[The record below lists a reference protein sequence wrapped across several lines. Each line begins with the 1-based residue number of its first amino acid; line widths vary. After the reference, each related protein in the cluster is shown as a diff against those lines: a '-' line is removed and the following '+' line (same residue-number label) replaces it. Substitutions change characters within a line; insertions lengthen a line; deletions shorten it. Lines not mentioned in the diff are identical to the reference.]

1 MGMIENPKRYTARDL
16 ETIFFRPMFKG
27 ESAEQLGIRVIYNMP
42 MPTVV
47 PLWSPRSNVLQPF
60 TTGWTGGESAIRKQK
75 IIDMSKIK
83 AEVGFSAEDYF
94 NQIYELI
101 TNRSDVNLED
111 LTGTDLEKAETELF
125 RASIAESIRTMMWIG
140 DTDAENI
147 NLLDGFLARVYR
159 YSQVRGVDFTG
170 MQVDGDSVV
179 EMLERMWAAAS
190 PALKSLKGEGNLAF
204 FCTSNV
210 LDAYEAHLD
219 KFGADAAYTDMTTGR
234 RELMYHGIRLIDM
247 GITQYLPLDSFEGDT
262 HCFLTDRRNLVLAV
276 NTADD
281 PSAEIRM
288 WYNPD
293 EMENRQRASFL
304 IGCEILDE
312 SLIVRA
318 DFY

>member
-1 MGMIENPKRYTARDL
+1 
-16 ETIFFRPMFKG
+16 MF
-27 ESAEQLGIRVIYNMP
+27 
-42 MPTVV
+42 
-47 PLWSPRSNVLQPF
+47 
-60 TTGWTGGESAIRKQK
+60 
-75 IIDMSKIK
+75 
-83 AEVGFSAEDYF
+83 
-94 NQIYELI
+94 
-101 TNRSDVNLED
+101 
-111 LTGTDLEKAETELF
+111 EK
-125 RASIAESIRTMMWIG
+125 
-140 DTDAENI
+140 
-147 NLLDGFLARVYR
+147 
-159 YSQVRGVDFTG
+159 
-170 MQVDGDSVV
+170 
-179 EMLERMWAAAS
+179 MWAAAP
-190 PALKSLKGEGNLAF
+190 PALKSLKSEGNLAF

>member
-1 MGMIENPKRYTARDL
+1 MIENPKRYTARDL
-16 ETIFFRPMFKG
+16 ETIFFRPMLKG

-60 TTGWTGGESAIRKQK
+60 TTGWTGGESATRQQK

-140 DTDAENI
+140 DTEAEDI

-159 YSQVRGVDFTG
+159 YDKVKGLDLAGIT
-170 MQVDGDSVV
+170 VDGDSVV
-179 EMLERMWAAAS
+179 DMFEKMWAAAP
-190 PALKSLKGEGNLAF
+190 PAPW
-204 FCTSNV
+204 
-210 LDAYEAHLD
+210 
-219 KFGADAAYTDMTTGR
+219 
-234 RELMYHGIRLIDM
+234 RELPAASGSRETAGI
-247 GITQYLPLDSFEGDT
+247 YP
-262 HCFLTDRRNLVLAV
+262 
-276 NTADD
+276 
-281 PSAEIRM
+281 
-288 WYNPD
+288 
-293 EMENRQRASFL
+293 
-304 IGCEILDE
+304 
-312 SLIVRA
+312 
-318 DFY
+318 